1 MELTAIEPRRHRLVQ
16 LYLDGEAAVK
26 LDAATA
32 QEARLR
38 VGMELDDEELHEL
51 LQKSDAARAKEKAL
65 YLLEHRPHAKRELE
79 RKLSRTV
86 GEEAAQAAADRMEE
100 LGLVDDADY
109 AARLAQ
115 ELARKGYAF
124 SRTVQELVRR
134 GVDRELAQEAARE
147 ASPDPEEAIRRL
159 IQSVSGTRRAAAKRR
174 RPCSVWAT
182 GGRKSGRRCAS
193 LTGIR
198 RRIWNKFGRRRLR
211 EARGCDILDCTG
223 GFLSCRRRQDV
234 RILPDFFVRKVS
246 GFQSACGERAN
257 GSLPPG
263 RSSFPA
269 KPYIYIVE

>member
-159 IQSVSGTRRAAAKRR
+159 IQRKYERRLGDEQGRRQTAAALQRLGYR
-174 RPCSVWAT
+174 WEE
-182 GGRKSGRRCAS
+182 
-193 LTGIR
+193 IR
-198 RRIWNKFGRRRLR
+198 SALR
-211 EARGCDILDCTG
+211 EFDGDPEENL
-223 GFLSCRRRQDV
+223 
-234 RILPDFFVRKVS
+234 K
-246 GFQSACGERAN
+246 
-257 GSLPPG
+257 
-263 RSSFPA
+263 
-269 KPYIYIVE
+269 

>member
-159 IQSVSGTRRAAAKRR
+159 IQRKYERHLGDEKGRRQTAAALQRLGYR
-174 RPCSVWAT
+174 WEE
-182 GGRKSGRRCAS
+182 
-193 LTGIR
+193 IR
-198 RRIWNKFGRRRLR
+198 SALR
-211 EARGCDILDCTG
+211 EFDGDPEENL
-223 GFLSCRRRQDV
+223 
-234 RILPDFFVRKVS
+234 
-246 GFQSACGERAN
+246 E
-257 GSLPPG
+257 
-263 RSSFPA
+263 
-269 KPYIYIVE
+269 

>member
-1 MELTAIEPRRHRLVQ
+1 MKLTAIEPRRHRLVQ

-159 IQSVSGTRRAAAKRR
+159 IQRKYERRLGDEKGRRQTAAALQRLGYR
-174 RPCSVWAT
+174 WEE
-182 GGRKSGRRCAS
+182 
-193 LTGIR
+193 IR
-198 RRIWNKFGRRRLR
+198 SALR
-211 EARGCDILDCTG
+211 EFDGDPEENL
-223 GFLSCRRRQDV
+223 
-234 RILPDFFVRKVS
+234 
-246 GFQSACGERAN
+246 E
-257 GSLPPG
+257 
-263 RSSFPA
+263 
-269 KPYIYIVE
+269 

>member
-38 VGMELDDEELHEL
+38 VGMELDDEELHEM

-159 IQSVSGTRRAAAKRR
+159 IQRKYERRLGDEKGRRQTAAALQRLGYR
-174 RPCSVWAT
+174 WEE
-182 GGRKSGRRCAS
+182 
-193 LTGIR
+193 IR
-198 RRIWNKFGRRRLR
+198 SALR
-211 EARGCDILDCTG
+211 EFDGDPEENL
-223 GFLSCRRRQDV
+223 
-234 RILPDFFVRKVS
+234 
-246 GFQSACGERAN
+246 E
-257 GSLPPG
+257 
-263 RSSFPA
+263 
-269 KPYIYIVE
+269 

>member
-38 VGMELDDEELHEL
+38 VGMELDDEELHEM

-159 IQSVSGTRRAAAKRR
+159 IQRKYERRLGDEK
-174 RPCSVWAT
+174 
-182 GGRKSGRRCAS
+182 GRRQTAAV
-193 LTGIR
+193 LQRLGYRWEEIR
-198 RRIWNKFGRRRLR
+198 SALR
-211 EARGCDILDCTG
+211 EFDGDPEENL
-223 GFLSCRRRQDV
+223 
-234 RILPDFFVRKVS
+234 
-246 GFQSACGERAN
+246 E
-257 GSLPPG
+257 
-263 RSSFPA
+263 
-269 KPYIYIVE
+269 

>member
-79 RKLSRTV
+79 RKLSCTV

-159 IQSVSGTRRAAAKRR
+159 IQRKYERRLGDEKGRRQTAAALQRLGYR
-174 RPCSVWAT
+174 WEE
-182 GGRKSGRRCAS
+182 
-193 LTGIR
+193 IR
-198 RRIWNKFGRRRLR
+198 SALR
-211 EARGCDILDCTG
+211 EFDGDPEENL
-223 GFLSCRRRQDV
+223 
-234 RILPDFFVRKVS
+234 
-246 GFQSACGERAN
+246 E
-257 GSLPPG
+257 
-263 RSSFPA
+263 
-269 KPYIYIVE
+269 

>member
-26 LDAATA
+26 LDVATA

-159 IQSVSGTRRAAAKRR
+159 IQRKYERRLGDEKGRRQTAAALQRLGYR
-174 RPCSVWAT
+174 WEE
-182 GGRKSGRRCAS
+182 
-193 LTGIR
+193 IR
-198 RRIWNKFGRRRLR
+198 SALR
-211 EARGCDILDCTG
+211 EFDGDPEENL
-223 GFLSCRRRQDV
+223 
-234 RILPDFFVRKVS
+234 
-246 GFQSACGERAN
+246 E
-257 GSLPPG
+257 
-263 RSSFPA
+263 
-269 KPYIYIVE
+269 